1 MSHFTK
7 IKTNLKDLELL
18 KISLTDLG
26 IIFNAT
32 SEIVKGNKDQNQYVD
47 LVIKQSNNYDIGFSW
62 NGNEYQLITD
72 IQFWQQSC
80 PIDMFLNRLTQRY
93 AYNSINKICGFKGF
107 QMVEELKQENGSVKL
122 TLQRWK

>member
-1 MSHFTK
+1 MSHFSK

-18 KISLTDLG
+18 KISLSDLG
-26 IIFNAT
+26 IVFDDT
-32 SEIVKGNKDQNQYVD
+32 SEIIEGTEKQYID
-47 LVIKQSNNYDIGFSW
+47 LVIKQPNKYDIGFSW

-93 AYNSINKICGFKGF
+93 AYNSINKTCESKGF
-107 QMVEELKQENGSVKL
+107 QMVEELKQANGSVKL